1 MFFTTADIEEENSFS
16 ILKPLLESGGLNQ
29 QGLVAFVA
37 GQQGSHGLFHGNV
50 VAVADLG
57 KGFVVAVGAGLT
69 ASDVIGGEKCA
80 TSSRKQGKEIL
91 HPLVGTNFDIPGHG
105 KSMTQRAPISSVC
118 LQRNVRIVRERWS
131 ETRNPEFISCR
142 T

>member
-1 MFFTTADIEEENSFS
+1 MFLTATDIEEENSFS
-16 ILKPLLESGGLNQ
+16 ILKPLLQSGGLNQ

-37 GQQGSHGLFHGNV
+37 GHQGSHGLFHRNV
-50 VAVADLG
+50 VAVADIG

-80 TSSRKQGKEIL
+80 TSSREQGKEIL

-118 LQRNVRIVRERWS
+118 LQRNVRIVGERWS